1 MWLFVSRN
9 SMARGSLAGAKWE
22 WNEQNLTVKL
32 AANGKETLLE
42 HIPSVEKVLR
52 ERFAAP
58 VHITVEAGNA
68 LEGKALFAAT
78 ESMRESEIQK
88 LPAVSA
94 AQPKKEDK
102 STAPSETF
110 YGKPFKGT
118 PVPMKE
124 LSLDMGTVI
133 VEGKVFAVDHK
144 ELKKRNA
151 YVVKFDMTDN
161 TNSVRVSRFM
171 EAGEAK
177 PILENVQVGSVLRV
191 QGKLI
196 EDRFENEMVL
206 KPYAMQPGS
215 MPKRQDTAPGE
226 KRVELH
232 LHTTMSN
239 MDALTDTAAAVK
251 QAAAWGH
258 KAIAITDHG
267 VAQSFPDAMKAASK
281 AKVAGTD
288 QNIKILYGCEG
299 YYVNDVDDRIVVHG
313 EQDIT
318 FDQEFVAFDLETTGL
333 SSRSDRIIEIGAVVL
348 KNGEEVDR
356 FQTFVDPERPLERKI
371 VELTGITD
379 EMLVGAPK
387 IEDVLPKFLDFISDR
402 VLVAHN
408 SDFDTGFIRAEC
420 QRLGYDYHYTAT
432 DTLILSQNLLPQLNK
447 FKLNIV
453 SNALSLP
460 DFNHH
465 RAADDAMTCGLIMA
479 KLMVKLE
486 EEHDI
491 HNLQAINPAMTH
503 LRSGGRITDRQA
515 RHIIILP
522 RTRSVCAT
530 CTT

>member
-1 MWLFVSRN
+1 MEEQIFFLNMFPDYEPPEELYAALSQAAIAAADIDPETRSVHVALHSERYIPQRLLEQVRKDICGLYGLQKLELTATHPESELQKIEPEELMWLFVSRN

-102 STAPSETF
+102 SAAPSETF

-239 MDALTDTAAAVK
+239 MDALTDTATAVK
-251 QAAAWGH
+251 QAAA
-258 KAIAITDHG
+258 
-267 VAQSFPDAMKAASK
+267 
-281 AKVAGTD
+281 
-288 QNIKILYGCEG
+288 
-299 YYVNDVDDRIVVHG
+299 
-313 EQDIT
+313 
-318 FDQEFVAFDLETTGL
+318 
-333 SSRSDRIIEIGAVVL
+333 
-348 KNGEEVDR
+348 
-356 FQTFVDPERPLERKI
+356 
-371 VELTGITD
+371 
-379 EMLVGAPK
+379 
-387 IEDVLPKFLDFISDR
+387 
-402 VLVAHN
+402 
-408 SDFDTGFIRAEC
+408 
-420 QRLGYDYHYTAT
+420 
-432 DTLILSQNLLPQLNK
+432 
-447 FKLNIV
+447 
-453 SNALSLP
+453 
-460 DFNHH
+460 
-465 RAADDAMTCGLIMA
+465 
-479 KLMVKLE
+479 
-486 EEHDI
+486 
-491 HNLQAINPAMTH
+491 
-503 LRSGGRITDRQA
+503 
-515 RHIIILP
+515 
-522 RTRSVCAT
+522 
-530 CTT
+530 

>member
-1 MWLFVSRN
+1 MEEQIFFLNMFPDYEPPEELYAALSQAAIAAADIDPETRSVHVALHSERYIPQRLLEQVRKDICGLYGLQKLELTATHPESELQKIEPEELMWLFVSRN

-42 HIPSVEKVLR
+42 HIPTVEKVLR

-102 STAPSETF
+102 SAAPSETF

-191 QGKLI
+191 QGKLG
-196 EDRFENEMVL
+196 EDRYEGEMVL

-299 YYVNDVDDRIVVHG
+299 Y
-313 EQDIT
+313 
-318 FDQEFVAFDLETTGL
+318 
-333 SSRSDRIIEIGAVVL
+333 
-348 KNGEEVDR
+348 
-356 FQTFVDPERPLERKI
+356 
-371 VELTGITD
+371 
-379 EMLVGAPK
+379 
-387 IEDVLPKFLDFISDR
+387 
-402 VLVAHN
+402 
-408 SDFDTGFIRAEC
+408 
-420 QRLGYDYHYTAT
+420 
-432 DTLILSQNLLPQLNK
+432 
-447 FKLNIV
+447 
-453 SNALSLP
+453 
-460 DFNHH
+460 
-465 RAADDAMTCGLIMA
+465 
-479 KLMVKLE
+479 
-486 EEHDI
+486 
-491 HNLQAINPAMTH
+491 
-503 LRSGGRITDRQA
+503 
-515 RHIIILP
+515 
-522 RTRSVCAT
+522 
-530 CTT
+530 